1 MTAFNTLEYV
11 PKDKLDTVL
20 AELARVARLRVLV
33 AVQLPDFDNPN
44 GLNGAG
50 KLTPE
55 SFFPRWATAHCH
67 VTLPRHTSTTPTT
80 SINNTKK

>member
-1 MTAFNTLEYV
+1 VLQVTAFNMLEYI
-11 PKDKLDTVL
+11 PKDKLDAVL

-44 GLNGAG
+44 GLSSG

-55 SFFPRWATAHCH
+55 SFFPRWVTSHCD
-67 VTLPRHTSTTPTT
+67 
-80 SINNTKK
+80 